1 VLPLP
6 KESHRLPSEKA
17 IFAKASGR
25 VNGLKE
31 VNLATMGILESWQT
45 FQPPLELVGYISN
58 YYETRQELTR

>member
-1 VLPLP
+1 
-6 KESHRLPSEKA
+6 
-17 IFAKASGR
+17 

-31 VNLATMGILESWQT
+31 VNLATMGILKSWQT